1 MNPSYKVP
9 ENNNGFYFYK
19 MLIILSFI
27 MLSSLTWSSAPL
39 QKAIEGVTTKYE
51 KQAKA
56 QVCLEVI
63 AHKEVYHDYSRKM
76 FISGCL
82 TSTRHYIKALAGKDK
97 KRLEEIEEVF
107 NSQDSLEFDRYSTF
121 CQSMAAEYER
131 QGNITEKIISSLW
144 YDFKCDQVDKEAF
157 KEN

>member
-1 MNPSYKVP
+1 MNPSYQVP
-9 ENNNGFYFYK
+9 ENNNGLYK
-19 MLIILSFI
+19 FLVILSFV

-51 KQAKA
+51 KKAKA
-56 QVCLEVI
+56 TTCMEVI
-63 AHKEVYHDYSRKM
+63 AHKEVYHDFNRKM

-82 TSTRHYIKALAGKDK
+82 TSTRQYIKELANGDK
-97 KRLEEIEEVF
+97 KRLKEIEEMF
-107 NSQDSLEFDRYSTF
+107 QSQDSLEFDRYSTF

-144 YDFKCDQVDKEAF
+144 YDLKCDQIDKKVLE
-157 KEN
+157 EN